1 MAEKY
6 LLGVDVGS
14 MGMKTALVDL
24 SGEIVART
32 IYEYPILHPEPG
44 AAVHDVHTWLRALKE
59 TISAVVKTSGVS
71 PRSILAVGID
81 CLCPSLICMDKD
93 GDPLYPSIFFMDR
106 RSIDHAH
113 ILEELIGEEA
123 LFRTTGNRVA
133 PSAFSAPI
141 MLWLKD
147 SKPDVFARTHK
158 FVHAN
163 GYLAHYLTGRP
174 TMDWTN
180 ASLTQL
186 FDVTSREWD
195 STIAS
200 RLQLPMDKLPDLV
213 APWEPVG
220 TVHKKA
226 AAETGLAEGTLVVG
240 GGADTACAA
249 LGLGCVAPGDSIDDA
264 GTATKLA
271 VTTNA
276 PNFIKE
282 TMNRCHVV
290 PDRWLL
296 VAPSS
301 ATGAALRW
309 FREQFGDREEE
320 TAHRGSAD
328 TYTVMAQEAAKSAA
342 GANGLVLLPYLAPGG
357 ERSPIW
363 DPSARGVLFGL
374 TLAHTRQDVLR
385 AVFEASAYALRDNI
399 DTIESQGIRVDRLRV
414 SGGQNK
420 SAFWRQL
427 KADVTGKQIEL
438 TQYAE
443 DATAF
448 GASVLARVGAGEF
461 SSPEDVTTLI
471 RVMESVAPQPRQHA
485 VYTGYFELYR
495 EVYRSLTAS
504 FQSLSELR
512 S

>member
-1 MAEKY
+1 MAGKY

-24 SGEIVART
+24 AGKIVART
-32 IYEYPILHPEPG
+32 TYEYPILHPEPG
-44 AAVHDVHTWLRALKE
+44 AAEHDVHTWLRALK
-59 TISAVVKTSGVS
+59 KTTSEVLHTAGIS
-71 PRSILAVGID
+71 PRSILGVGID
-81 CLCPSLICMDKD
+81 CLCPSLICMDRN
-93 GDPLYPSIFFMDR
+93 GEPLHPSIFFMDR
-106 RSIDHAH
+106 RSIHHAAM
-113 ILEELIGEEA
+113 LEQLIGGED
-123 LFRTTGNRVA
+123 LFRVTGNRVA

-141 MLWLKD
+141 LLWLMD
-147 SKPDVFARTHK
+147 SRPEVFARTHK

-163 GYLAHYLTGRP
+163 GFLAHYLTGRY

-186 FDVTSREWD
+186 FDVGNRSWD
-195 STIAS
+195 TTIVD
-200 RLQLPMDKLPDLV
+200 RLGVPMDKLPDLV
-213 APWEPVG
+213 APWEPIG
-220 TVHKKA
+220 EVHEQA
-226 AAETGLAEGTLVVG
+226 AAETGLAPGTLVVG

-249 LGLGCVAPGDSIDDA
+249 LGLGCVGPGDSIDDA

-271 VTTNA
+271 VTIDA
-276 PNFIKE
+276 PRFIKE

-320 TAHRGSAD
+320 AARSGSTTPYAL
-328 TYTVMAQEAAKSAA
+328 MAQEAGESAI
-342 GANGLVLLPYLAPGG
+342 GANGLVFLPYLAPGG

-385 AVFEASAYALRDNI
+385 AIFEASAYALRDNV
-399 DTIESQGIRVDRLRV
+399 DTIESQGIRVDKLRV

-420 SAFWRQL
+420 SEFWRQL
-427 KADVTGKQIEL
+427 KANVTGKPIEL

-448 GASVLARVGAGEF
+448 GASILARVGVGEF
-461 SSPEDVTTLI
+461 SSPEDVTSVI
-471 RVMESVAPQPRQHA
+471 RVVESVAPEPHQHDL
-485 VYTGYFELYR
+485 YTGYFHLYR
-495 EVYRSLTAS
+495 EVYQNLRGSYE
-504 FQSLSELR
+504 SLSELR
-512 S
+512 G

>member
-1 MAEKY
+1 MAQKY

-24 SGEIVART
+24 SGSIPART
-32 IYEYPILHPEPG
+32 TYEYPILHPEPG
-44 AAVHDVHTWLRALKE
+44 AAVHDVQTWLRALKDTVGE
-59 TISAVVKTSGVS
+59 VVHAAGIS
-71 PRSILAVGID
+71 PRSIVGVGID
-81 CLCPSLICMDKD
+81 CLCPSLIGMDID
-93 GDPLYPSIFFMDR
+93 GNPLHPSIFFMDR
-106 RSIDHAH
+106 RSIDHADM
-113 ILEELIGEEA
+113 LKELVGEEA
-123 LFRTTGNRVA
+123 LFRTTGNRIA

-147 SKPDVFARTHK
+147 SQPDVFARTHK

-163 GYLAHYLTGRP
+163 GFLAHYLTGRH

-186 FDVTSREWD
+186 FDVKNRNWD
-195 STIAS
+195 STIAA
-200 RLQLPMDKLPDLV
+200 RLQVPMDKLPDLV
-213 APWEPVG
+213 APWEPIGQVR
-220 TVHKKA
+220 KQA

-249 LGLGCVAPGDSIDDA
+249 LGLGCVGPGDSIDDA

-271 VTTNA
+271 VSIDE
-276 PNFIKE
+276 PSFIKE

-309 FREQFGDREEE
+309 FREQFGDREEKA
-320 TAHRGSAD
+320 AHSGSTNA
-328 TYTVMAQEAAKSAA
+328 YAEMAEEAGESSI

-363 DPSARGVLFGL
+363 NPSARGVLFGL
-374 TLAHTRQDVLR
+374 TLAHTRQDILR

-399 DTIESQGIRVDRLRV
+399 DTIESQGIRVDRLRA

-420 SAFWRQL
+420 SEFWRQI

-448 GASVLARVGAGEF
+448 GSSVLARVGVGEF
-461 SSPEDVTTLI
+461 SSPEDVTSLI
-471 RVMESVAPQPRQHA
+471 EVVESLAPDPSQHEL
-485 VYTGYFELYR
+485 YTGYFELYR
-495 EVYRSLTAS
+495 TVYKDLVGS
-504 FQSLSELR
+504 FESLSELR